1 MVEQIIEKH
10 KQQFEKALEH
20 FQHELSGVRTGRA
33 SPALLSTVMVE
44 SYGAKMPLEHVASV
58 TVSDAKTL
66 TVSPWDKSQMPAV
79 EKAII
84 GANLGFTPSND
95 GNVIRINLPPPS
107 EERRKDMVKLV
118 GQIAE
123 QGKIAI
129 RQAREECIKE
139 LKRSNDDNKISDD
152 ELADGQKKVQDIVD
166 EYNKRIKQASEEK
179 EKEVM
184 TV

>member
-1 MVEQIIEKH
+1 MIDQIIASH
-10 KQQFEKALEH
+10 KEHFEKALDH

-33 SPALLSTVMVE
+33 NPALLSTVQVD

-66 TVSPWDKSQMPAV
+66 TISPWDKSQLQAI
-79 EKAII
+79 EKGITA
-84 GANLGFTPSND
+84 ANLGLTPGND
-95 GNVIRINLPPPS
+95 GNVIRINLPPLN
-107 EERRKDMVKLV
+107 EERRKEMVKLV

-123 QGKIAI
+123 QAKIGI

-139 LKRSNDDNKISDD
+139 IKRGKDDGKIGEDD
-152 ELADGQKKVQDIVD
+152 LAKGQKKVQDMVD
-166 EYNKRIKQASEEK
+166 EYNKRIKEVADEK